1 MSMRRSH
8 HWCRVLQCG
17 FFRIRVLVPTA
28 HPLLIH
34 RGQKVRPQEVDGRG
48 PWVWFYNVL
57 EITFDIYFLIIG
69 TCCVPANTKMVGWIE
84 AGNFLMM
91 HFRRFHSFSSAPKG
105 EGAMRAAAL
114 RNLLEKFIFGKSKYC
129 IPIWKEAVRINAR
142 NFPELSYDA
151 FPEVLQ
157 L

>member
-1 MSMRRSH
+1 MKLFQRDMGIATKLLFVVPQSLQMRYPGIGPLSLEAQL
-8 HWCRVLQCG
+8 RVPHQTG
-17 FFRIRVLVPTA
+17 
-28 HPLLIH
+28 
-34 RGQKVRPQEVDGRG
+34 
-48 PWVWFYNVL
+48 N
-57 EITFDIYFLIIG
+57 FLIIG
-69 TCCVPANTKMVGWIE
+69 TCYVSANTKMAGWIE

>member
-1 MSMRRSH
+1 MGIAIKLLFVVPQSLQMHYPGIGPLSLEAQL
-8 HWCRVLQCG
+8 RVPHQTG
-17 FFRIRVLVPTA
+17 
-28 HPLLIH
+28 
-34 RGQKVRPQEVDGRG
+34 
-48 PWVWFYNVL
+48 N
-57 EITFDIYFLIIG
+57 FLIIG
-69 TCCVPANTKMVGWIE
+69 TCYVSANTKMVGWIE